1 MGLRAYVSLRSL
13 AACGAALVAVLA
25 IATAP
30 QLLGPHVADAFA
42 GLGAASTGWLWCA
55 AASFTAALACAAC
68 AWRAAV
74 GLCGAR
80 VSRVDACARY
90 GVGSLVN
97 TFTPARIG
105 DVVRIALFSRALPG
119 SDRLW
124 TTGGAF
130 AAIGAARALALGVL
144 VVTAS
149 AVGALPTWPVLL
161 AAAAVASAVTAAFV
175 ARRMRATGRIAH
187 ALDAFRELGRRP
199 VASLP
204 LVGWVFGATAARVA
218 GATASAA
225 ALGVEDPLGA
235 AFLIVPA
242 LDLASLF
249 PVTPG
254 NVGLTSGAVA
264 IALQGVGLDLTG
276 AIAVGI
282 ALHAMETLAGLAFGV
297 SGALWLASGALDGTR
312 GLLLRIAGGVGAL
325 GLAAAFSAT
334 MFV

>member
-1 MGLRAYVSLRSL
+1 MGFGASISVRTLV
-13 AACGAALVAVLA
+13 ACGAALAAVVAV
-25 IATAP
+25 ATAP

-42 GLGAASTGWLWCA
+42 GLGAANTGWLWCA
-55 AASFTAALACAAC
+55 AASFAASVACAAG

-149 AVGALPTWPVLL
+149 AAGALPTWPVLL
-161 AAAAVASAVTAAFV
+161 AAGAVASAAAAAFV
-175 ARRMRATGRIAH
+175 ARRTRVTGRIAH
-187 ALDAFRELGRRP
+187 ALEAFRELGRRP
-199 VASLP
+199 SASLP
-204 LVGWVFGATAARVA
+204 LVGWIFGATAARVA
-218 GATASAA
+218 GAAASAA
-225 ALGVEDPLGA
+225 ALGVEDPLLA
-235 AFLIVPA
+235 ALLIVPA
-242 LDLASLF
+242 LDVAGLF

-264 IALQGVGLDLTG
+264 IALHGVGLNLTE

-282 ALHAMETLAGLAFGV
+282 ALHAVETLAGVAFGLA
-297 SGALWLASGALDGTR
+297 SAFWLASGALDGTR
-312 GLLLRIAGGVGAL
+312 GLVLRIAGGAGAL
-325 GLAAAFSAT
+325 GLAAAFGAT